1 MAIHRKT
8 GKRYQIIG
16 IASNA
21 TNGQEES
28 ESLMVYERMNKIFVR
43 SVSEF
48 LVKFKPESERED
60 NIMLK
65 AGRGG

>member
-48 LVKFKPESERED
+48 FGK
-60 NIMLK
+60 I
-65 AGRGG
+65 

>member
-21 TNGQEES
+21 TNGQKKS
-28 ESLMVYERMNKIFVR
+28 EPLMVYERANKIFVR

-48 LVKFKPESERED
+48 LVKFELESEREY

-65 AGRGG
+65 AGRGE

>member
-8 GKRYQIIG
+8 GNRYQIIG
-16 IASNA
+16 IAKNA

-28 ESLMVYERMNKIFVR
+28 EPLMVYERMDKIFVR

-48 LVKFKPESERED
+48 LVKFEPESEREY

-65 AGRGG
+65 AAREE

>member
-48 LVKFKPESERED
+48 LVKFEPESEREGD
-60 NIMLK
+60 IMLK